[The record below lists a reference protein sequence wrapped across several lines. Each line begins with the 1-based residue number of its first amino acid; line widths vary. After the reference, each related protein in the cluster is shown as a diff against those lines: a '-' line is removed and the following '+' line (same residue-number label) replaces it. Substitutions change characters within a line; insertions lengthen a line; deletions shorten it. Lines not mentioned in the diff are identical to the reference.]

1 MLLVADWELESK
13 TVNRILAKNQL
24 DKLVPLGGL
33 ILPLIEYFSIKG
45 VIDYCFV
52 CKLPIKL
59 VKLSKI
65 FLLFAGILI
74 QISILLVNSGSGC
87 IWIYKS
93 ILIFAVLQVFLEV
106 RVECALYLLK
116 INAVIILVF
125 VWVWNGALGH
135 DWLYG
140 FDQFCVPVVGA
151 KGQD

>member
-1 MLLVADWELESK
+1 VLLVADWELESK

-65 FLLFAGILI
+65 LLLFAGILI
-74 QISILLVNSGSGC
+74 QI
-87 IWIYKS
+87 
-93 ILIFAVLQVFLEV
+93 
-106 RVECALYLLK
+106 
-116 INAVIILVF
+116 
-125 VWVWNGALGH
+125 
-135 DWLYG
+135 
-140 FDQFCVPVVGA
+140 
-151 KGQD
+151 